1 MVLSLTYKIVG
12 NVATAT
18 SMFDIQ
24 AWYDSVKCSSGTH
37 TVSFNVTSD
46 RYRFIS
52 FQAIKDS
59 KSSQNYLTPASGN
72 IYDNHTRIPP
82 NTKTKCSFTFNVPEG
97 TSRICLNFVLGL
109 FAADDPLNQANHVEI
124 SDLEINK

>member
-12 NVATAT
+12 NVATGT

-24 AWYDSVKCSSGTH
+24 AWYDSVRCTSGTH

-46 RYRFIS
+46 KFRFIS

-59 KSSQNYLTPASGN
+59 KDSQNYLTPADGN
-72 IYDNHTRIPP
+72 IYQNQTRIRP
-82 NTKTKCSFTFNVPEG
+82 NEKTKCSFTFDVPEG

-109 FAADDPLNQANHVEI
+109 FAVEDPVGQANHVEI
-124 SDLEINK
+124 SDLEIK